1 MDIQQRRFNDCKRK
15 KIIYWKKHYNIDFSD
30 DDYEEI
36 SDNIKLIKKVFH
48 ILPLLKRLDIVG
60 TSVNNSDGKNV

>member
-15 KIIYWKKHYNIDFSD
+15 KIIYWKKNYNIDFSD

-36 SDNIKLIKKVFH
+36 SDNI
-48 ILPLLKRLDIVG
+48 IVMEKMYEFI
-60 TSVNNSDGKNV
+60 NYI

>member
-1 MDIQQRRFNDCKRK
+1 MTVREK
-15 KIIYWKKHYNIDFSD
+15 KLFIGKKNYNIDFSD
-30 DDYEEI
+30 DDYDEI

>member
-15 KIIYWKKHYNIDFSD
+15 KIVYWKKHYNIDFGE

-36 SDNIKLIKKVFH
+36 STNIKLIKKVLH
-48 ILPLLKRLDIVG
+48 MLPLLKRLERHEP
-60 TSVNNSDGKNV
+60 SDGKEP